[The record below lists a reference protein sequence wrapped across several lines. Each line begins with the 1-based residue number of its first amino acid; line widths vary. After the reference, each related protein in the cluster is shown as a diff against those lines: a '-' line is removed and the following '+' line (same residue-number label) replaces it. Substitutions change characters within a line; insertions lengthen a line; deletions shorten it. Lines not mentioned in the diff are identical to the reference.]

1 MWKKLAVTA
10 ISVVSVGVG
19 TAYAESSLPTVYHVY
34 IDEQH
39 VGTVESQAEVKSELR
54 ERMEEAEENH
64 EGLNLSY
71 MEEVSFKEQKVL
83 SVKDESSN
91 VLDSLQNE
99 LTLAAD
105 VVRLHINGEP
115 VAHLPSE
122 EKAEK
127 VLETVKEEYV
137 EEEELE
143 NLEKGTPELPDLGET
158 KVMDVG
164 LSAPV
169 TMKEDQ
175 VMLSQVHT
183 VEEAVSRVEEGRPYP
198 SSHSETTS
206 FMGMMAKSQKPL
218 VDVVIT
224 EKERKE
230 EQVPH
235 KVQMKKTDELFKGES
250 EVKQEGEDGKRELL
264 IERAYRNGEKIKEK
278 TVEREVVKEPV
289 TKIVL
294 QGTKKVPSKGTGD
307 FTWPA
312 VGGEITSK
320 QGERWGRYHKG
331 IDIAGV
337 SDKTIKA
344 ADNGKVVEAGY
355 RNSFGNKVVIDHGN
369 GYETTY
375 AHLSSIDVKK
385 GETVKKGEKL
395 GVMGTTGRSTGVHL
409 HFEIH
414 KEGSLENPL
423 SHVSP

>member
-34 IDEQH
+34 IDEHH
-39 VGTVESQAEVKSELR
+39 VGMVENQAEVKSELR
-54 ERMEEAEENH
+54 ERLEEAEANH
-64 EGLNLSY
+64 EGMELSY
-71 MEEVSFKEQKVL
+71 MEEVSFEEQKVL

-91 VLDSLQNE
+91 VMDSLQNE
-99 LTLAAD
+99 LTFAAD
-105 VVRLHINGEP
+105 VVRLYVNGEP

-122 EKAEK
+122 EKAEQ
-127 VLETVKEEYV
+127 VIESVKKEYV
-137 EEEELE
+137 EEDELE
-143 NLEKGTPELPDLGET
+143 EIEEGTPELPGVGET
-158 KVMDVG
+158 KVMDIG

-169 TMKEDQ
+169 TMEEDQ

-183 VEEAVSRVEEGRPYP
+183 VEEAVSRVEEGRPFP
-198 SSHSETTS
+198 SPHSETTS
-206 FMGMMAKSQKPL
+206 FIGMMAKSQKPL
-218 VDVVIT
+218 VDVVLT

-230 EQVPH
+230 ETIPH

-250 EVKQEGEDGKRELL
+250 EVKQEGEDGRRELL
-264 IERAYRNGEKIKEK
+264 VERTYRNGEEIKEE
-278 TVEREVVKEPV
+278 TVEKEVVKEPV
-289 TKIVL
+289 KEIVL
-294 QGTKKVPSKGTGD
+294 QGTKKVPSEGTGD
-307 FTWPA
+307 FIWPA

-320 QGERWGRYHKG
+320 QGKRWGRYHKG

-344 ADNGKVVEAGY
+344 ADHGKVVEAGY

-369 GYETTY
+369 GYETIY

-385 GETVKKGEKL
+385 GQTVKKGEKL

-414 KEGSLENPL
+414 KKGSLENPL

>member
-39 VGTVESQAEVKSELR
+39 VGTVENQAEVKSELR

-143 NLEKGTPELPDLGET
+143 
-158 KVMDVG
+158 
-164 LSAPV
+164 
-169 TMKEDQ
+169 
-175 VMLSQVHT
+175 
-183 VEEAVSRVEEGRPYP
+183 
-198 SSHSETTS
+198 
-206 FMGMMAKSQKPL
+206 
-218 VDVVIT
+218 
-224 EKERKE
+224 
-230 EQVPH
+230 
-235 KVQMKKTDELFKGES
+235 
-250 EVKQEGEDGKRELL
+250 
-264 IERAYRNGEKIKEK
+264 
-278 TVEREVVKEPV
+278 
-289 TKIVL
+289 
-294 QGTKKVPSKGTGD
+294 
-307 FTWPA
+307 
-312 VGGEITSK
+312 
-320 QGERWGRYHKG
+320 
-331 IDIAGV
+331 
-337 SDKTIKA
+337 
-344 ADNGKVVEAGY
+344 
-355 RNSFGNKVVIDHGN
+355 
-369 GYETTY
+369 
-375 AHLSSIDVKK
+375 
-385 GETVKKGEKL
+385 
-395 GVMGTTGRSTGVHL
+395 
-409 HFEIH
+409 
-414 KEGSLENPL
+414 
-423 SHVSP
+423 

>member
-10 ISVVSVGVG
+10 ICVVSVGVG

-39 VGTVESQAEVKSELR
+39 VGMVGNQAEVKAELR
-54 ERMEEAEENH
+54 KRMEEAEKDH
-64 EGLNLSY
+64 EGMDLSY

-83 SVKDESSN
+83 SVKDESSD
-91 VLDSLQNE
+91 VMDSLQND
-99 LTLAAD
+99 LTFAAD
-105 VVRLHINGEP
+105 VVRLYINGES

-122 EKAEK
+122 EKAEQ
-127 VLETVKEEYV
+127 VIESVKQEYV
-137 EEEELE
+137 EEDELE
-143 NLEKGTPELPDLGET
+143 VIEKGTPGLPDVGET

-169 TMKEDQ
+169 KMEEDQ
-175 VMLSQVHT
+175 VTLSQVHT
-183 VEEAVSRVEEGRPYP
+183 VEEAVSRVEEGRSYP
-198 SSHSETTS
+198 IDQTETTS
-206 FMGMMAKSQKPL
+206 FIGMMAKSQKPL
-218 VDVVIT
+218 VDVVLT

-230 EQVPH
+230 EEIPH
-235 KVQMKKTDELFKGES
+235 KVQIKKTDELFKGES
-250 EVKQEGEDGKRELL
+250 KVKQDGEDGKRELL
-264 IERAYRNGEKIKEK
+264 IERTYRNGEETKEE
-278 TVEREVVKEPV
+278 TVEKEVVKEPV
-289 TKIVL
+289 KKIVL

-320 QGERWGRYHKG
+320 QGKRWGRYHKG

-369 GYETTY
+369 GYETIY
-375 AHLSSIDVKK
+375 AHLSSIDVTK
-385 GETVKKGEKL
+385 GQTVKKGEKL

-409 HFEIH
+409 HFEVH